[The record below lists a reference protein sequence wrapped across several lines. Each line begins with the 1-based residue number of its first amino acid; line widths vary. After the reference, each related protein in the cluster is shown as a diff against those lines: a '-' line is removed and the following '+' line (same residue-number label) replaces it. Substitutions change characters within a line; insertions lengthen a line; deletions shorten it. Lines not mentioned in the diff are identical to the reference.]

1 MRDIRTIDLNL
12 LRALDAVLDERNL
25 SRAAERLGVTQPA
38 VSGMLTRLQE
48 SFGEPLFVRSQRGVQ
63 PTLRALGL
71 ASAIKRILADVEV
84 LLRPSS
90 FDPETAVFTITVAA
104 TDYALQA
111 IVLPFVAKLR
121 VLAPGIRLAT
131 RPIDNDRIAQQFD
144 RGDLDLALMTPET
157 APLDLHARRLFDES
171 YVCAMRSDHPD
182 AGTLAISLDRFCAL
196 DHALV
201 SLAGD
206 SFWGVTDDALV
217 QIGRARRVTLSFH
230 SFLAMAEVLRTTDLI
245 AVVPRR
251 LTVNSRGLAARE
263 PPVAVSG
270 FTKLAVWHGRTH
282 HDDGHRWARALLFK
296 TCGDVDAPGD

>member
-63 PTLRALGL
+63 PTLRALDL
-71 ASAIKRILADVEV
+71 AGPVKRILADVEI
-84 LLRPSS
+84 LLRPSR
-90 FDPETAVFTITVAA
+90 FDPETASFTLTVAA

-121 VLAPGIRLAT
+121 SLAPGIRLAT
-131 RPIDNDRIAQQFD
+131 RPIDEDRIAQQFD
-144 RGDLDLALMTPET
+144 RDDLDLALMTPET
-157 APLDLHARRLFDES
+157 APPDLHARRLFDES

-182 AGTLAISLDRFCAL
+182 ASTNALSLDRFCAL

-206 SFWGVTDDALV
+206 SFRGVTDDALA
-217 QIGRARRVTLSFH
+217 QIGRSRRITLSLH
-230 SFLAMAEVLRTTDLI
+230 SFLALAEVLRTTDLV

-251 LTVNSRGLAARE
+251 LVAGAGLASCE
-263 PPVAVSG
+263 PPIAISG
-270 FTKLAVWHGRTH
+270 FTKLAAWHGRTH
-282 HDDGHRWARALLFK
+282 HDEGHRWARALLFE
-296 TCGDVDAPGD
+296 TCGVAGQPGR